1 MWQYSALMTRFFL
14 VDGRASFAILILIYT
29 PSLTSLILAIAFFGF
44 LGALEYTGYDIPNSF
59 RKLRLWVSGNY
70 KAARPYDIR

>member
-14 VDGRASFAILILIYT
+14 VDGRAVFAILILIYT
-29 PSLTSLILAIAFFGF
+29 PSLTSLILAIIFFAF

-59 RKLRLWVSGNY
+59 RKLRVLISGKY
-70 KAARPYDIR
+70 KAARPYDVR

>member
-29 PSLTSLILAIAFFGF
+29 PSMTSLILAVMFFGF
-44 LGALEYTGYDIPNSF
+44 LGALEYTGYDISNSF
-59 RKLRLWVSGNY
+59 RKLRLLISGKH
-70 KAARPYDIR
+70 KAAKPYDVR